1 MPRRHL
7 IGIVL
12 LLILSSFP
20 SARAAKLGPEHVKA
34 LEGWLAMVDQH
45 TPGRSDDALSRAA
58 SLTYDQRAELNG
70 ALPLFFSGLLGRST
84 AASNDSEARIVDLG
98 TNVSRTPG
106 ATRFIVRAATLHGD
120 AVIFGPGLPAPP
132 SDPRDINPDEGQL
145 VMSSDGEYQGLVR
158 SGWQAKFARALLDRM
173 PPDPSKSPIVAQW
186 YHAQAAYLVATRRYG
201 EATPDLRRAAELF
214 PNDAWILF
222 DRACVAEVTGLPRS
236 AQVLMDPRAESTD
249 GGRGMNGVSGRG
261 GLAGRSGR
269 GSQFSVDAANAEAE
283 RLFRRVLEVDASR
296 ADARV
301 RLARLLI
308 VRRRY
313 AEADA
318 ELTRA
323 LSATPASDIAYLA
336 HLFATRATARLGRFD
351 DASAHVER
359 ALALFPD
366 AQSALIARSQLALQ
380 RADVPGALA
389 PIARLASTHVKS
401 RPADP
406 WMSYETGIGA
416 DQANALLA
424 RLWASVAQ

>member
-1 MPRRHL
+1 MPRRFL
-7 IGIVL
+7 IVIVSM
-12 LLILSSFP
+12 LILSSLP

-34 LEGWLAMVDQH
+34 LEGWLSMIDQH
-45 TPGRSDDALSRAA
+45 TPGRSDDALKQVA
-58 SLTYDQRAELNG
+58 SLTYDQRGELNG
-70 ALPLFFSGLLGRST
+70 ALPMFFGALLGRATDS
-84 AASNDSEARIVDLG
+84 SNDSEARIVQLG
-98 TNVSRTPG
+98 VQASRTPG
-106 ATRFIVRAATLHGD
+106 AARFIVRAATLHGD
-120 AVIFGPGLPAPP
+120 AVIFGPGLLSPP
-132 SDPRDINPDEGQL
+132 FDPRDVNPDDGQL

-173 PPDPSKSPIVAQW
+173 PPDPSKNPLVAQW
-186 YHAQAAYLVATRRYG
+186 YHARAAYLIASRRYG
-201 EATPDLRRAAELF
+201 EAAPDLRRATELF

-222 DRACVAEVTGLPRS
+222 DRACVAEATGLPRN

-249 GGRGMNGVSGRG
+249 DGRG
-261 GLAGRSGR
+261 GNNGARGGPAGRGGR
-269 GSQFSVDAANAEAE
+269 SSQFSDSAANAEAE

-301 RLARLLI
+301 RMARLLI

-313 AEADA
+313 AEADT
-318 ELTRA
+318 ELMRA
-323 LSATPASDIAYLA
+323 LSATPPANIAYLA
-336 HLFATRATARLGRFD
+336 HLFATRANARLGRLD
-351 DASAHVER
+351 DAAAHVER

-380 RADVPGALA
+380 RADVAGALA
-389 PIARLASTHVKS
+389 PIGRLASPDVKS

>member
-1 MPRRHL
+1 
-7 IGIVL
+7 
-12 LLILSSFP
+12 
-20 SARAAKLGPEHVKA
+20 
-34 LEGWLAMVDQH
+34 
-45 TPGRSDDALSRAA
+45 
-58 SLTYDQRAELNG
+58 
-70 ALPLFFSGLLGRST
+70 
-84 AASNDSEARIVDLG
+84 
-98 TNVSRTPG
+98 
-106 ATRFIVRAATLHGD
+106 
-120 AVIFGPGLPAPP
+120 
-132 SDPRDINPDEGQL
+132 
-145 VMSSDGEYQGLVR
+145 
-158 SGWQAKFARALLDRM
+158 
-173 PPDPSKSPIVAQW
+173 
-186 YHAQAAYLVATRRYG
+186 
-201 EATPDLRRAAELF
+201 
-214 PNDAWILF
+214 
-222 DRACVAEVTGLPRS
+222 
-236 AQVLMDPRAESTD
+236 
-249 GGRGMNGVSGRG
+249 VSGRG

-269 GSQFSVDAANAEAE
+269 GSQFSADAANAEAE

-336 HLFATRATARLGRFD
+336 HLFATRASARLGRFD

-380 RADVPGALA
+380 RADVAGALA
-389 PIARLASTHVKS
+389 PIGRLASTHVKS